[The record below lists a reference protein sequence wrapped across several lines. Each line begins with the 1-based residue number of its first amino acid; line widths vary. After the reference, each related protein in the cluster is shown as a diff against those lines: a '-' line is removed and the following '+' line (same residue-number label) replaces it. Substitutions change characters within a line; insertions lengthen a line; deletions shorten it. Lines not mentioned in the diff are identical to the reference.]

1 MSNQISVVC
10 MYSNINPNINPIL
23 LFFSPP
29 SSFFTAGSVEEEI
42 SGIWSWDR
50 HLRVWGNI

>member
-29 SSFFTAGSVEEEI
+29 SFFTAGSV
-42 SGIWSWDR
+42 D
-50 HLRVWGNI
+50 GNLGDLELG